1 MLDFQTFFFKWFSN
15 NNAQREIRLTPITR
29 RQNKRPHDDGEEPS
43 FNQIMLM
50 ITNQQM
56 NEMRERAADREDQRE
71 ERRLC
76 LEEQREDRLMQFQM
90 QQQMMTT
97 MMMLMG
103 GGNMLSRQGLNIPN
117 NPSMQQNNIN
127 EDGKEEETKETEQ

>member
-1 MLDFQTFFFKWFSN
+1 
-15 NNAQREIRLTPITR
+15 
-29 RQNKRPHDDGEEPS
+29 
-43 FNQIMLM
+43 M

-56 NEMRERAADREDQRE
+56 NEMHERAADREDQRE
-71 ERRLC
+71 ERRLQ
-76 LEEQREDRLMQFQM
+76 QREDRLMQFQM

-117 NPSMQQNNIN
+117 NPSTQQNNIN
-127 EDGKEEETKETEQ
+127 EDGKEEETKETE

>member
-1 MLDFQTFFFKWFSN
+1 M
-15 NNAQREIRLTPITR
+15 
-29 RQNKRPHDDGEEPS
+29 QNKHPHDDGEEPS

-71 ERRLC
+71 ERRLR

-117 NPSMQQNNIN
+117 NPSMQHNNIN
-127 EDGKEEETKETEQ
+127 EDGKEEETKETE

>member
-1 MLDFQTFFFKWFSN
+1 
-15 NNAQREIRLTPITR
+15 
-29 RQNKRPHDDGEEPS
+29 
-43 FNQIMLM
+43 M

-56 NEMRERAADREDQRE
+56 NEMRERAADRKDQQE
-71 ERRLC
+71 ERRLH

-103 GGNMLSRQGLNIPN
+103 GNMLSWQGINIPN
-117 NPSMQQNNIN
+117 NQPMQQNNIN
-127 EDGKEEETKETEQ
+127 EDKKEEETKETE

>member
-1 MLDFQTFFFKWFSN
+1 
-15 NNAQREIRLTPITR
+15 
-29 RQNKRPHDDGEEPS
+29 
-43 FNQIMLM
+43 M

-56 NEMRERAADREDQRE
+56 NEMRECAVDRKDQWE
-71 ERRLC
+71 ERRLR

-103 GGNMLSRQGLNIPN
+103 GGNMLSWQGINIPN
-117 NPSMQQNNIN
+117 DPPMQQNNISENNIN
-127 EDGKEEETKETEQ
+127 EDGKEEETKETE